1 MKKKIISI
9 FIIILLTTGCTTIE
23 SNSYDEIL
31 TNTTNT
37 LVNTTNINRVGYK
50 YYLPKGMRLLS
61 YEGSNEIISHGEN
74 IYYLYVDYVSY
85 YNKIPSSYTESKTAV
100 YSKNILK
107 DKKFGY
113 IEIKNTENDK
123 YFIEIMYNYA
133 KIEVIV
139 DKEATKETIAYAM
152 SILSSITYQET
163 VLTSLMGED
172 VLKTNEVE
180 HNIFAPAD
188 TESEYLEIVEEYGT
202 YEDDSDK
209 VDPDFIRR

>member
-133 KIEVIV
+133 KIEVMV
-139 DKEATKETIAYAM
+139 DYDDINLAVLNAVTILRDLEYNDMTIESIASNKSQKFNDETY
-152 SILSSITYQET
+152 
-163 VLTSLMGED
+163 
-172 VLKTNEVE
+172 
-180 HNIFAPAD
+180 NIFNPKGND
-188 TESEYLEIVEEYGT
+188 NNYLDIIQN
-202 YEDDSDK
+202 EDDTNAEENEEIDTDLVK
-209 VDPDFIRR
+209 